1 MSEQTPTPAIA
12 TPAVYSAICAVQA
25 EVGKEGIAKN
35 RKNQQQGYTFRGID
49 EMYNAL
55 SPLLSKHHLCI
66 MPRMISRDCQE
77 RQSTNNKTLFY
88 VTVEAE
94 FDFVCAIDGSKHLV
108 RTFGEAMDSADKAT
122 NKAMSAA
129 YKYAVMQTFAI
140 PTEGDNDADAHTPEV
155 APRQQHEPRNGNG
168 AHEQHEM
175 PDEPRGPSPDEREAA
190 KAIAVEL
197 QRLVESMAFTNADM
211 GDVIK
216 TVYNARNITCVPHAQ
231 IAEIKKDLAM
241 KAALFPQ
248 IRDAVRAQH
257 FDREGFDADN
267 QRDQAALIDKTHE
280 VLANK
285 ASLDYASKPLR
296 AKAAVWQEWLT
307 ELRKHE
313 PAAA

>member
-1 MSEQTPTPAIA
+1 MTEQTQAPSNG
-12 TPAVYSAICAVQA
+12 PAVYAAICAVQA
-25 EVGKEGIAKN
+25 EVAKTGIAKD
-35 RKNQQQGYTFRGID
+35 RKNQQQGYNFRGID

-55 SPLLSKHHLCI
+55 SPLLAKHRLCI
-66 MPRMISRDCQE
+66 MPRMLSRNCEE

-88 VTVEAE
+88 VTIEAE
-94 FDFVCAIDGSKHLV
+94 FDFVCAVDGSKHLV

-155 APRQQHEPRNGNG
+155 APRQQYEARNGNG
-168 AHEQHEM
+168 AHEQQEM
-175 PDEPRGPSPDEREAA
+175 PNGGPSPDEREAA

-197 QRLVESMAFTNADM
+197 QKLVQSMAFDNADM
-211 GDVIK
+211 NDVIK
-216 TVYNARNITCVPHAQ
+216 TVYNANKIVYVPHAQ

-248 IRDAVRAQH
+248 IRDAVRSQY
-257 FDREGFDADN
+257 FDREGFDADS
-267 QRDQAALIDKTHE
+267 QKDQAALIDKTHE
-280 VLANK
+280 VLRNK
-285 ASLDYASKPLR
+285 ASLDYADKPLR
-296 AKAAVWQEWLT
+296 AKASVWQEWLT